1 MKESGV
7 GLDGTGRQIIDFDH
21 YRGYGQWHRFCREH
35 FSREAPIEDAT
46 TFAEEGFERIRF
58 LGARDAARLLAHLK
72 LREGVE
78 THVHEID
85 TYIQQILV
93 SGQDYLRFTFSRI
106 FNDAVDRRIVGF
118 FGSEY
123 FVQWFSVTRTC
134 PSNVPETSFLWH
146 RDGGPTAHVKIMV
159 YVNASEEHGGGTDF
173 LGCEATERL
182 AAVGYGFPLLEA
194 RLPDLTDLA
203 LRAGVDYPP
212 PFAALA
218 PGEGF
223 LFRARDVLHRGILP
237 TRGPRYV
244 LSLVVLPSPETWKE
258 SLERWPLKRMQVP
271 PHWDPK
277 FMTAVGGLTVRYRSA
292 SAE

>member
-1 MKESGV
+1 MVLRYQDLPKQCAGDLLPLASGRRSHGPCQDHGV
-7 GLDGTGRQIIDFDH
+7 CERERGARGGTD
-21 YRGYGQWHRFCREH
+21 
-35 FSREAPIEDAT
+35 
-46 TFAEEGFERIRF
+46 F
-58 LGARDAARLLAHLK
+58 LGCEATERLAA
-72 LREGVE
+72 
-78 THVHEID
+78 
-85 TYIQQILV
+85 
-93 SGQDYLRFTFSRI
+93 
-106 FNDAVDRRIVGF
+106 
-118 FGSEY
+118 
-123 FVQWFSVTRTC
+123 
-134 PSNVPETSFLWH
+134 
-146 RDGGPTAHVKIMV
+146 
-159 YVNASEEHGGGTDF
+159 GGGTDF